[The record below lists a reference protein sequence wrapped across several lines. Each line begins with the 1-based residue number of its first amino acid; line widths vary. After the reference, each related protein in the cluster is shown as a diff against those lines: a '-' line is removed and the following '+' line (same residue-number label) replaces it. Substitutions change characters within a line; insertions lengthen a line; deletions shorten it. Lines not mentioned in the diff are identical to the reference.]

1 MKDSTHVSHINFE
14 TLQDPMP
21 YFSNYLDGPVHG
33 IFASDALET
42 RNSPSWVNKVPE
54 DPGNSGLEAMTTNHI
69 NINTG
74 GRIQI
79 VRPHTM
85 GCERAVLHMLIFMVA
100 LHRVPS

>member
-1 MKDSTHVSHINFE
+1 
-14 TLQDPMP
+14 MP

-54 DPGNSGLEAMTTNHI
+54 DPGDPGLEAMTTNHI

-79 VRPHTM
+79 AWLSRIGFVESSISFLHCAPSYTDPYLSHFGRH
-85 GCERAVLHMLIFMVA
+85 VLPEA
-100 LHRVPS
+100 L